1 MIFLEVSGIGKTL
14 TGTAILKDISFLQ
27 QKNQQLAITGET
39 GSGKTSLLK
48 IMAGLLQPNSGKVLF
63 ENIPVAGPD
72 DKLIPGHPGIAYLS
86 QQYELRNNYR
96 VEELLEYARQIPN
109 EEAQALFKLCRIS
122 HLVKRKSDQLS
133 GGERQRI
140 ALARLL
146 VGLPRLLLLDEPF
159 SNLDPIHKKLLKEVI
174 QDLIKTNVVTCIL
187 TSHEPAD
194 TLSWADRIL
203 VLKAGQI
210 IQDGTPY
217 EIYHQP
223 VNEYVAGLFG
233 NYYLLDADDIKLFT
247 GLPASRNHGKK
258 LFVRPENFCLV
269 SPEKQSASATITKL
283 IFWGTYYEAVIQL
296 PHKSISVK
304 TMDTHLQEGDLVNIS
319 LSLEATWY
327 L

>member
-1 MIFLEVSGIGKTL
+1 MIFLEVSEIGKTQAE
-14 TGTAILKDISFLQ
+14 TAILTDISFRQ
-27 QKNQQLAITGET
+27 QKKQQLAITGET

-48 IMAGLLQPNSGKVLF
+48 IIAGLLQPNTGQIFF
-63 ENIPVAGPD
+63 EDIAVAGPD

-96 VEELLEYARQIPN
+96 VEELLEYARQIPD
-109 EEAQALFKLCRIS
+109 EKAQALFQLCRIS
-122 HLVKRKSDQLS
+122 HLLKRKSDQLS

-146 VGLPRLLLLDEPF
+146 VGQPSLLLLDEPF
-159 SNLDPIHKKLLKEVI
+159 SNLDPIHKKILKEII
-174 QDLIKTNVVTCIL
+174 QDLIKTKGLTCIL

-194 TLSWADRIL
+194 ILSWADRIL
-203 VLKAGQI
+203 VLKSGQI

-233 NYYLLDADDIKLFT
+233 NYYLLDAEDINLFP
-247 GLPASRNHGKK
+247 GLPASRNNGKK

-304 TMDTHLQEGDLVNIS
+304 TMDAHLQEGDLVNIS

>member
-1 MIFLEVSGIGKTL
+1 M
-14 TGTAILKDISFLQ
+14 
-27 QKNQQLAITGET
+27 
-39 GSGKTSLLK
+39 
-48 IMAGLLQPNSGKVLF
+48 
-63 ENIPVAGPD
+63 AGPD

-96 VEELLEYARQIPN
+96 VEELLEYARQIPD
-109 EEAQALFKLCRIS
+109 EKAQALFQLCRIS
-122 HLVKRKSDQLS
+122 HLLKRKSDQLS

-146 VGLPRLLLLDEPF
+146 VGQPSLLLLDEPF
-159 SNLDPIHKKLLKEVI
+159 SNLDPIHKKILKEII
-174 QDLIKTNVVTCIL
+174 QDLIKTKGLTCIL

-194 TLSWADRIL
+194 ILSWADRIL
-203 VLKAGQI
+203 VLKSGQI

-233 NYYLLDADDIKLFT
+233 NYYLLDAEDINLFP
-247 GLPASRNHGKK
+247 GLPASRNNGKK

-269 SPEKQSASATITKL
+269 SPEKQSLSATITEL
-283 IFWGTYYEAVIQL
+283 IFLGNHYEAVIQL
-296 PHKSISVK
+296 PHKSFSVK
-304 TMDTHLQEGDLVNIS
+304 TMDAHLQKGDLVNIS